1 MNELYEK
8 IRSALSEQNGNVIHI
23 RNALE
28 KLKPYLPITSVHLN
42 WEKCG

>member
-8 IRSALSEQNGNVIHI
+8 IKSALSEQNGNFIHI